1 MCIIYIYI
9 YRYDIYVLLSFG
21 NSLKDEGRVE
31 FLDSNLSKALQRQ
44 RLWSGG
50 LSFGLSH
57 LGQQHSTRFGYLVNC
72 FGGLCN
78 PSDAEKNIMDMIWK
92 WKCVDEVIFM
102 VRCAIYLCVFFLFVT
117 TTVDV
122 VFFFAAKNRSVQL
135 VPTARQPPS
144 YRWIDDCP
152 SPYDACSKWF
162 RASLCQAWWWIMMNL
177 CIVILCCQSMWV
189 LWKAMTKTQ
198 KW

>member
-9 YRYDIYVLLSFG
+9 CRYDIYVLLSFG

-92 WKCVDEVIFM
+92 WKCVDAVIFM
-102 VRCAIYLCVFFLFVT
+102 VRCAIYLCVFSFFCHHYCGCC
-117 TTVDV
+117 
-122 VFFFAAKNRSVQL
+122 VFFCCKKPQCSVGPNCKATTIIQMDWWLPFALWCLLKVVQSEPLPGMVMNHDESMYSHSMLSVY
-135 VPTARQPPS
+135 VS
-144 YRWIDDCP
+144 
-152 SPYDACSKWF
+152 
-162 RASLCQAWWWIMMNL
+162 
-177 CIVILCCQSMWV
+177 SM
-189 LWKAMTKTQ
+189 KGKTKTQ